1 MLEIRQQQ
9 TILISAVTPYWG
21 GKFITTVAKFV
32 IEVVAME
39 KHLVPTPFTRHLKIL
54 QKKTSHTNILN
65 VIGSIV
71 KNIML
76 IIGIITSLGT
86 LGVNVSGIVAGLG
99 ITGVALSLALKD
111 ILSNFISGILIFMHE
126 PFKLGDFVEIEGK
139 SGKVIGIN
147 LRYVTIDAEGKN
159 ILVPNLIS
167 ASKIVIIHKNHN

>member
-1 MLEIRQQQ
+1 MTMLDYYLTIQDNILSKLPNIVFALI
-9 TILISAVTPYWG
+9 ILISFWIA
-21 GKFITTVAKFV
+21 GKILKSM
-32 IEVVAME
+32 I
-39 KHLVPTPFTRHLKIL
+39 LKIL

-111 ILSNFISGILIFMHE
+111 ILSNFISGILILMHE